1 MSLEQPKATNRLMEK
16 AARKPEMIILMGLQA
31 SGKSTFFEQRFK
43 VKDYAH
49 INLDT
54 LRTRHQEHLRLFD
67 CVSNKLDCVIDNTN
81 PTRTDRER
89 YIKLAREYDYHI
101 VGYFMQSKLSA
112 CLERNS
118 QRERQVPKKGILAT
132 FNKIEMPSLEEGFD
146 ELNFVSIEDGVFKT
160 SKWIEDE
167 I

>member
-1 MSLEQPKATNRLMEK
+1 MCIIEQQPTL
-16 AARKPEMIILMGLQA
+16 IVLMGLQA
-31 SGKSTFFEQRFK
+31 SGKTTFFERYL
-43 VKDYAH
+43 KDKGYVH

-54 LRTRHQEHLRLFD
+54 LKTRNREILEVTR
-67 CVSNKLDCVIDNTN
+67 CLDNGLACVIDNTN
-81 PTRTDRER
+81 PTKQDRER
-89 YIKLAREYDYHI
+89 YIDPAKDKGYRI
-101 VGYFMQSKLSA
+101 IGYFMQSKLSA